1 MPLTA
6 VILPSTAT
14 TILWCSSTGEGIDHI
29 DPHLGYEL
37 GKLPGVLKHG
47 QGACYIPQ
55 NQFALL
61 LFVHFKPSITLKK
74 ALQKGST
81 WTGLSSSLL
90 PFFLTKTLSFS
101 VNSPISQAA
110 IPFFLRSEIIRGAF
124 SGVVA
129 MTSVPSLMEVRGS
142 MAK

>member
-1 MPLTA
+1 
-6 VILPSTAT
+6 
-14 TILWCSSTGEGIDHI
+14 
-29 DPHLGYEL
+29 
-37 GKLPGVLKHG
+37 
-47 QGACYIPQ
+47 
-55 NQFALL
+55 
-61 LFVHFKPSITLKK
+61 
-74 ALQKGST
+74 
-81 WTGLSSSLL
+81 
-90 PFFLTKTLSFS
+90 